1 VYPSYG
7 AGVHVI
13 VKPEEHMLLN
23 LEYAH
28 GSLNNYGIYLTLGYN
43 W

>member
-1 VYPSYG
+1 
-7 AGVHVI
+7 
-13 VKPEEHMLLN
+13 MLLN

-28 GSLNNYGIYLTLGYN
+28 GSLNNYGIYLTLGYS